1 MTESELKPLFVGM
14 VELWVKP
21 QYWDAYGAVMRQ
33 WAKEFQNMSLES
45 FTACVQHVRK
55 TWTPQGSE
63 GFPTPARIWEA
74 QAAIS
79 QEIAKAEPEDSG
91 LESDPK
97 FQEYERLLEEVRRLP
112 ASEYNAL
119 KSTAELRLKAKLPR
133 DKTIA
138 DICARALLPGE
149 LVRAYCE
156 QQGIECPI

>member
-14 VELWVKP
+14 VRLWVEPKDWAA
-21 QYWDAYGAVMRQ
+21 YDAVREE
-33 WAKEFQNMSLES
+33 WCKEFKGLSLES
-45 FTACVQHVRK
+45 FTACVKHLRQTFK
-55 TWTPQGSE
+55 PSWGE
-63 GFPTPARIWEA
+63 KFPTPARIWEA